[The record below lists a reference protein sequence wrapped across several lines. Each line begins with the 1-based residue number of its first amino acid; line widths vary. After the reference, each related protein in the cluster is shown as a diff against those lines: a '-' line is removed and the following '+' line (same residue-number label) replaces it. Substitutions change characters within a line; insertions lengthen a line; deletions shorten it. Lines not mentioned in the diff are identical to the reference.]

1 MQHLANKTAS
11 NACAI
16 NDGHHQDLDRKDCS
30 LSIGTVIFIQRQ
42 ILLNWIWL
50 FIARVSTWRTQQV
63 WENYNMQGLNKEKL
77 DLVFSTTAP

>member
-42 ILLNWIWL
+42 ILLN
-50 FIARVSTWRTQQV
+50 
-63 WENYNMQGLNKEKL
+63 
-77 DLVFSTTAP
+77 